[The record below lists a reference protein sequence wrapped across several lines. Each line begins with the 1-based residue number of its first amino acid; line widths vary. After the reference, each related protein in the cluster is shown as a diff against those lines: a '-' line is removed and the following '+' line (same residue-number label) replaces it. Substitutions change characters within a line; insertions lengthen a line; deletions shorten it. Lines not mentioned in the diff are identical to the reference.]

1 MINFPFA
8 TNDIICAFT
17 GPRPEK
23 INDDIDDLKIALE
36 IAVLDAIE
44 QGYKYF
50 ITGMSRGFDL
60 MAAQCVLKLQ
70 AKHDIFLIAAIP
82 FLTQDDAWCIED
94 KLDYINILC
103 KSRYTFCT
111 SDNFHKGAYFERNR
125 FMVDHCS
132 KVITYYNN
140 SKGGT
145 KYTLDYA
152 KKHGRNIVNIFDTQ
166 MVISMN

>member
-1 MINFPFA
+1 MFTFPFA

-23 INDDIDDLKIALE
+23 IEDNLSDIRFAIKLAI
-36 IAVLDAIE
+36 LDAIG

-60 MAAQCVLKLQ
+60 WAAHCVLELQ
-70 AKHDIFLIAAIP
+70 DEYEVFLIAAIP
-82 FLTQDDAWCIED
+82 FFDQDLTWSDAD
-94 KLDYINILC
+94 KLEYRAILC
-103 KSRYTFCT
+103 NCRYTFCA
-111 SDNFHKGAYFERNR
+111 SESFHRGAYYERNR

-132 KVITYYNN
+132 RIITYYNN
-140 SKGGT
+140 SFGGT

-152 KKHGRNIVNIFDTQ
+152 KKFGKKIINISDTQ
-166 MVISMN
+166 LSF